1 MFPLSPLFYVT
12 YLVSGRALIGM
23 LYQRGLDK
31 LSHFFCLFMFPL
43 SPLFLAHWE
52 MTLLNPLILEPRS
65 CKRSII
71 FSYTLYRE
79 KRVKVKIRR
88 WDRGEE
94 GEEWEEGEKEE
105 KKAGEKGGSG
115 CRKKESKG
123 RIHQRGIRKEE
134 LLKAAK
140 KGEWIP
146 WYSKEEGWLYLQ

>member
-1 MFPLSPLFYVT
+1 MT

-79 KRVKVKIRR
+79 RKGLRLKLGGG
-88 WDRGEE
+88 RGEE
-94 GEEWEEGEKEE
+94 GEEREEGEKEE

-123 RIHQRGIRKEE
+123 RIDQRGIRKEE

-146 WYSKEEGWLYLQ
+146 WYSKEESWLYLL

>member
-1 MFPLSPLFYVT
+1 
-12 YLVSGRALIGM
+12 M

-43 SPLFLAHWE
+43 SPLFLAQWE
-52 MTLLNPLILEPRS
+52 MILLNPLILEPRS

-88 WDRGEE
+88 WERGRGRGVRRRRE
-94 GEEWEEGEKEE
+94 G
-105 KKAGEKGGSG
+105 GEKGWGEGRVWSG

-123 RIHQRGIRKEE
+123 RIHQRGIRKEG

-146 WYSKEEGWLYLQ
+146 WYSKEEGWLYFQ